1 MENFEIRFPKT
12 DLLGIGA
19 IYLVFIIIGILMF
32 ALDYNFR
39 LSVIFMLIILFF
51 GGISVIPTC
60 LFYVKVKDNN
70 FKVRTQFGKKYE
82 FSINEI
88 SKVVCSKHYRMKLG
102 TQYTIDIIT
111 GNNNLELNSKMKN
124 FDIIAEYL
132 VDKYESGQL
141 EKVMS
146 KSCRNSLKKLIP
158 VKQQ

>member
-12 DLLGIGA
+12 DLLGLGA

-32 ALDYNFR
+32 AFDYNFR

-82 FSINEI
+82 FSINDI
-88 SKVVCSKHYRMKLG
+88 CKVVCSKHYRMKLG

-111 GNNNLELNSKMKN
+111 GNNNLELNFKMKN

-146 KSCRNSLKKLIP
+146 KSCCNSLKKLIL